1 MVKCQERE
9 FHQIIT
15 KRASNKRWL
24 LSLGQH
30 PAKKQQKSEISSSV
44 KYDSKLV
51 PGNILTP
58 RYNIC
63 ESTIRMWLKKADG
76 LDYRGPSYRA
86 PPHEKIRFQGTL
98 QDYLD
103 TTPEDIKIEDG
114 SSKQQTE
121 LNGPLKPY
129 HAEFLQQLM
138 IEYSGVKLTKVREA
152 LEKLRF

>member
-1 MVKCQERE
+1 MS
-9 FHQIIT
+9 F
-15 KRASNKRWL
+15 
-24 LSLGQH
+24 
-30 PAKKQQKSEISSSV
+30 P
-44 KYDSKLV
+44 
-51 PGNILTP
+51 PP

-138 IEYSGVKLTKVREA
+138 IEYSGVKLTKVRKA
-152 LEKLRF
+152 LEKMRF